1 MNDKVLKTL
10 EYDKIKQQL
19 VQYLM
24 TPGGKKLL
32 TRLKPA
38 ANAQKIQVALDQT
51 KAAADVL
58 RLKGGIPLPKL
69 TDISLQLKRLKIGA
83 VLNGKEM
90 AEVAKVLRTAAMI
103 KEFFEQLAAEEEQTD
118 LTALSELTDQLA
130 VLPQITKQ
138 LLRSLESDGHVTD
151 EASNHLAAIR
161 RSILQTKLQL
171 RSQLNSLIRGKS
183 AKYLS
188 EPVITIRDERYV
200 IPAKAEY
207 RQHFGGVV
215 HDQSASGQ
223 TLFIEPAQTLELNN
237 RLKERQASEREEIH
251 RILTDLSTKLAPYT
265 PELAK
270 NSGILGELDFAN
282 AKAKYAAKIKAVEP
296 QLAENQQLYLRQVC
310 HPLLGEKKAVRNDIM
325 LGKDFKTIVITGP
338 NTGGKTIT
346 LKTLGLVQLM
356 GQSGLFIP
364 AFEGSRIGVFKEIFA
379 DIGDEQS
386 IEQSLSTFSAHMT
399 NIIGILKQ
407 TDQNSLVLLD
417 ELGAGTD
424 PQEGS
429 ALAIAI
435 LDALAANGS
444 YVVATTH
451 YPELK
456 AYAYDRVETINASM
470 EFDSQTLRPTYRLLI
485 GLPGQSNAFE
495 ISQRLGLAP
504 QIIATARQLTSAQSQ
519 DLNQMIQDLIQKRQA
534 AETEEIQLH
543 HYLQAAEELHADLST
558 AFAKFQKQKDQLLET
573 AKMKANRI
581 VDQAAQQADE
591 LISELREMQL
601 NSAAT
606 VKEDQLIAVKT
617 KMNGL
622 HQPLLSKNRV
632 LRKAKSEQK
641 LRVGDDV
648 LVKPYEQQGTLLEKT
663 GKQEWKVLL
672 GSLKMKVQEENL
684 EKIKIKPEKVR
695 VRTSFKS
702 SSSVHVSPVL
712 DLRGKRYEE
721 AMTDVDRYLDAALL
735 AGYASVTI
743 IHGKGTG
750 ALRTG
755 ITKYLQTNPRIK
767 SFKFA
772 PANAGGDGATI
783 VELK

>member
-32 TRLKPA
+32 AELKPS
-38 ANAQKIQVALDQT
+38 ANVQSIQTALDRT
-51 KAAADVL
+51 KAAADIL
-58 RLKGGIPLPKL
+58 RLKGGIPLPKIS
-69 TDISLQLKRLKIGA
+69 DIGLQLKRLKIGA
-83 VLNGKEM
+83 VLSGKEM
-90 AEVAKVLRTAAMI
+90 AEVAKVLRTAAVI
-103 KEFFEQLAAEEEQTD
+103 KDFFEQLAVQEEQTD
-118 LTALSELTDQLA
+118 LTALTELIDQLA

-138 LLRSLESDGHVTD
+138 LLRSLESDGHLTD
-151 EASNHLAAIR
+151 EASNRLAAIR
-161 RSILQTKLQL
+161 RAILQTKLQL

-183 AKYLS
+183 VKYLS

-200 IPAKAEY
+200 IPVKAEY

-237 RLKERQASEREEIH
+237 RLKEHQASEREEIH
-251 RILTDLSTKLAPYT
+251 RILADLSAKLAPYT
-265 PELAK
+265 TELAK
-270 NSGILGELDFAN
+270 NSGILGELDFTN
-282 AKAKYAAKIKAVEP
+282 AKAKYAAQIRAVEP
-296 QLAENQQLYLRQVC
+296 QLAENQQIYLRQVC
-310 HPLLGEKKAVRNDIM
+310 HPLLDEKKAVRNDIM

-356 GQSGLFIP
+356 GQSGLFVP

-399 NIIGILKQ
+399 NIIGILKRA
-407 TDQNSLVLLD
+407 DQSSLVLLD

-435 LDALAANGS
+435 LDALTVKNS

-456 AYAYDRVETINASM
+456 AYAYDRPKTINASM

-495 ISQRLGLAP
+495 ISQRLGLSP
-504 QIIATARQLTSAQSQ
+504 QIIVAARQLTSAQSQ
-519 DLNQMIQDLIQKRQA
+519 DLNQMIQDLIQRRQA
-534 AETEEIQLH
+534 AETEGIQVQQ
-543 HYLQAAEELHADLST
+543 YLQAAEKLHTDVSA
-558 AFAKFQKQKDQLLET
+558 AFDKFQKQKDQLLQA
-573 AKMKANRI
+573 AKLKANYL

-591 LISELREMQL
+591 LISELRKMQL
-601 NSAAT
+601 NSAAA

-617 KMNGL
+617 KMNEL
-622 HQPLLSKNRV
+622 HQPLLNKNRV
-632 LRKAKSEQK
+632 LRKAKREQQ

-663 GKQEWKVLL
+663 GKQEWEVQL
-672 GSLKMKVQEENL
+672 GSLKMKLQEANL
-684 EKIKIKPEKVR
+684 EKIKLKPEKTR
-695 VRTSFKS
+695 IRTSFKS
-702 SSSVHVSPVL
+702 SSRVHISPVL

-721 AMTDVDRYLDAALL
+721 ALTDVDRYLDAAVL

-750 ALRTG
+750 TLRTG
-755 ITKYLQTNPRIK
+755 ITKYLQTNSRIK